1 MAKAK
6 TATRKG
12 KLKLFKTVIGFHDAY
27 VAAPSQKAALEAW
40 GASTDLFG
48 AKLAERV
55 DDPAICE
62 AAFDRPGAIITAK
75 RGTTKE
81 WTDRARSRPKKQS
94 KSDTARKEIE
104 KRMAA
109 LEKRHAKSLAAI
121 DLQIDTL
128 REKSDSMERKFA
140 ADRDKLSDE
149 LDAI

>member
-1 MAKAK
+1 MAKVK

-55 DDPAICE
+55 DNPAICQ
-62 AAFDRPGAIITAK
+62 AAFEKPGTIVTAK

-81 WTDRARSRPKKQS
+81 WAERTRPKPKNPS
-94 KSDTARKEIE
+94 KSGTARKEIE

-109 LEKRHAKSLAAI
+109 LEKRHAKSLAEI

-128 REKSDSMERKFA
+128 REKRDSMERKFA